1 MKDPTVE
8 ILFGEKIRKTQRDL
22 AKAVGVA
29 PKTITN
35 WRRKPS
41 SIPKGK
47 LDILIRCNNLT
58 NEEILA
64 MHGRKAK

>member
-8 ILFGEKIRKTQRDL
+8 ILFGDKIRVNQKDL
-22 AKAVGVA
+22 AKAVGVT
-29 PKTITN
+29 PMTITN
-35 WRRKPS
+35 WRRNPA

-47 LDILIRCNNLT
+47 LDILIRCCRLT

-64 MHGRKAK
+64 MHGRKA

>member
-8 ILFGEKIRKTQRDL
+8 ILFGEKVRRNQTDI
-22 AKAVGVA
+22 AKAIGVD
-29 PKTITN
+29 KSTISR
-35 WRRKPS
+35 WRRNPAQ
-41 SIPKGK
+41 IPKGK

-64 MHGRKAK
+64 LHGRKA